1 MVFAGDEEDIP
12 SVEAARA
19 AEAAQEKQLEA
30 EAKGAKYLAKHPKMN
45 KVWKGGRGVRGAK
58 YLAKHPKK
66 NKVCLFV
73 WGGG

>member
-30 EAKGAKYLAKHPKMN
+30 EAKGAKYLAKHPK
-45 KVWKGGRGVRGAK
+45 
-58 YLAKHPKK
+58 K
-66 NKVCLFV
+66 NKVCMFVYV
-73 WGGG
+73 WGGGFCVWAGGGVAREARRAR